1 MARQQRRLAAI
12 LVMDVVGSSRLMGRD
27 ESGTVARL
35 RDHRINRLEPTL
47 HRHGGRLVKLMG
59 DGALAEFTS
68 ALDALG
74 AAIEFQ
80 QAMADA
86 NRDAAEDSAIV
97 FRVGVHAGDVLVEED
112 DLLGDDVN
120 VAKRLEE
127 LAPGGS
133 IVVSGTVRQAVG
145 DRLKLGFA
153 DLGSPSLKNIER
165 SVQAYRVTWEPED
178 WRVSLVPASAFSMK
192 TQRGR
197 RRLGV
202 SLAALVG
209 VVIAAGF
216 AYMALAPPPPPTIA
230 QLRDLKAE
238 DLERLLTERRAA
250 DTAAAEKKKIED
262 EARRKA
268 DEDAQAVRQANA
280 DLEKARQDRLKAE
293 ADLAKLKADMEARR
307 QASAADQQQL
317 ADNAARR
324 AAEEAAQRQAE
335 VEMAALRLI
344 EAEAQKK
351 AAEEA
356 ENKRQADEAL
366 ALAQAERRQA
376 DEEAAA
382 RRLAEEKVQATAKE
396 RAEAEAAVAAAQKQR
411 TEAEAVETALRLA
424 PPDRQRLQ
432 VALTSLGFDT
442 RGADGTFGPRSREM
456 IANWQ
461 KKIGAPSTG
470 FLTRS
475 QQEALLREA
484 APALSKYDE
493 KRKAEEDA
501 KAQATAATPAPV
513 APPAPSPPIAAGVAP
528 SPSPAGA
535 FDGIYNGNFPSSGG
549 TSLWPVRIHVV
560 NGKGTGTVTVPGCGV
575 GQISI
580 TIASTGEVHGTTELG
595 VGGGSGTCRQGP
607 FELIGTA
614 TGRELRLKQGNKG
627 IYLTR

>member
-47 HRHGGRLVKLMG
+47 LRHDGRLVKLMG

-68 ALDALG
+68 ALDALS
-74 AAIEFQ
+74 AAVEFQ

-86 NRDAAEDSAIV
+86 NRDAPEDTALV
-97 FRVGVHAGDVLVEED
+97 FRVGLHAGDVIVEED

-133 IVVSGTVRQAVG
+133 VVVSETVRQAVG
-145 DRLKLGFA
+145 DRLKVGFA
-153 DLGSPSLKNIER
+153 DLGNPSLKNIDR
-165 SVQAYRVTWEPED
+165 PVQAYRVTWSAAD
-178 WRVSLVPASAFSMK
+178 WRVPLVPASAFSLK

-197 RRLGV
+197 KRMGL
-202 SLAALVG
+202 SLAALAG
-209 VVIAAGF
+209 LVIAVGF
-216 AYMALAPPPPPTIA
+216 AYMALAPKPPPTIA

-250 DTAAAEKKKIED
+250 DAAAAEKKRIED

-268 DEDAQAVRQANA
+268 DEDAEAVRQANA
-280 DLEKARQDRLKAE
+280 DLEKARQDRQKAE

-307 QASAADQQQL
+307 QATAADQRQL
-317 ADNAARR
+317 ADSAARR
-324 AAEEAAQRQAE
+324 AAEEEAQRKAE

-344 EAEAQKK
+344 EEEARRK

-366 ALAQAERRQA
+366 AMAEAARRQA

-382 RRLAEEKVQATAKE
+382 RRQAEEKIQATAQQ

-411 TEAEAVETALRLA
+411 AEAEAVETALRLGA
-424 PPDRQRLQ
+424 ADRQRVQ

-456 IANWQ
+456 IASWQ
-461 KKIGAPSTG
+461 KKLGVPSTG
-470 FLTRS
+470 FLTGS
-475 QQEALLREA
+475 QQQALLREA

-493 KRKAEEDA
+493 KRKAEEEA
-501 KAQATAATPAPV
+501 KAQAAAPSPSV
-513 APPAPSPPIAAGVAP
+513 APPAPSPPIVAGAAPAP
-528 SPSPAGA
+528 APAGA
-535 FDGIYNGNFPSSGG
+535 FDGTYNGALALQGG
-549 TSLWPVRIHVV
+549 TALRPVRINVV
-560 NGKGTGTVTVPGCGV
+560 NGKGTGTVTWLGCGV
-575 GQISI
+575 GQIVI
-580 TIASTGEVHGTTELG
+580 TITPQGAV
-595 VGGGSGTCRQGP
+595 SGTSELAAGGHCRQGN
-607 FELIGTA
+607 FELTGTVV
-614 TGRELRLKQGNKG
+614 GRELRLRSGG
-627 IYLTR
+627 YAIYLTR

>member
-35 RDHRINRLEPTL
+35 RDHRINRLEPAL
-47 HRHGGRLVKLMG
+47 LRHDGRLVKLMG

-68 ALDALG
+68 ALDALS

-86 NRDAAEDSAIV
+86 NRDASENTAII
-97 FRVGVHAGDVLVEED
+97 FRVGVHVGDVLIEED

-120 VAKRLEE
+120 IAKRLEE
-127 LAPGGS
+127 QAPGGS
-133 IVVSGTVRQAVG
+133 VVVSGTVRHAVG
-145 DRLKLGFA
+145 DRLKVGFA
-153 DLGSPSLKNIER
+153 DLGNPSLKNIER
-165 SVQAYRVTWEPED
+165 PVQAYRVTWDAED
-178 WRVSLVPASAFSMK
+178 WRVPLVPAGAFSMK

-197 RRLGV
+197 KRLGL
-202 SLAALVG
+202 SLAALAG
-209 VVIAAGF
+209 IVIAAGF
-216 AYMALAPPPPPTIA
+216 AYMALAPLPPPTIA

-250 DTAAAEKKKIED
+250 DAAAAEKKHIED

-268 DEDAQAVRQANA
+268 DDEAAAVRQANA
-280 DLEKARQDRLKAE
+280 DLEKARQDRQKAE

-307 QASAADQQQL
+307 QATAADQRQL
-317 ADNAARR
+317 ADSAAQRS
-324 AAEEAAQRQAE
+324 AEEAAHRQAE

-344 EAEAQKK
+344 EEEARRK

-366 ALAQAERRQA
+366 ALAQAARQKA

-382 RRLAEEKVQATAKE
+382 RRQAEEKVEATAQQ
-396 RAEAEAAVAAAQKQR
+396 RAQAEAAVAAALKQR
-411 TEAEAVETALRLA
+411 TEAGAVESALRLA
-424 PPDRQRLQ
+424 PADRQRLQ

-456 IANWQ
+456 IASWQ
-461 KKIGAPSTG
+461 KKIGTPSTG

-493 KRKAEEDA
+493 KRKAEEEA
-501 KAQATAATPAPV
+501 RTRAVV
-513 APPAPSPPIAAGVAP
+513 APPAPAP
-528 SPSPAGA
+528 SSPIVAGAASAPASAGA
-535 FDGIYNGNFPSSGG
+535 FDGIYNGNVPISGG
-549 TSLWPVRIHVV
+549 GALRPVRIEVV
-560 NGKGTGTVTVPGCGV
+560 NGKGTGTMRVPGCDV
-575 GQISI
+575 GQITI
-580 TIASTGEVHGTTELG
+580 TITPQGDVSGTSELTTIGTG
-595 VGGGSGTCRQGP
+595 GTCRKGS
-607 FELIGTA
+607 FELKGTA
-614 TGRELRLKQGNKG
+614 MGRELRLRLGG
-627 IYLTR
+627 STIYLTR